1 MAGNPTPP
9 YKLSSWKPSSPNWGP
24 TTKLIVGL
32 TIVAL
37 VAALLI
43 QFRGIIGPLLVAFIL
58 AYILFPVAKRMQE
71 RWAISWRTSVN
82 LIYLLL
88 IILLIGSFTL
98 TGFALVQQIISLVNT
113 IQEFVADLP
122 QIVQDLSTQ
131 VYTFGPFTLDL
142 SQFELEAFTDQI
154 LNIVQPVLGEVT
166 GLVSTIAT
174 GTVSTLGWVLFTL
187 LVSYFLL
194 ADAGGLS
201 SRVTPVNLPGY
212 GEDIRQLSLR
222 LKVIW
227 NSFLRGQ
234 LIIILLVIVTY
245 WILMMILGVRY
256 SLAIA
261 LLAGLARFVPYV
273 GPLTAWMVLAL
284 VSFFQG
290 GNYFHLEPYQY
301 TILTVAVALITDQIF
316 DNFVT
321 PRFMGATLGVH
332 PAAVLVAAIVAAN
345 LLGLV
350 GLVLATPVLATLQ
363 VIGRYVIRKMFDLP
377 PWAEE
382 PQPKEMTMPWV
393 QVLERVR
400 SWRSSRRS

>member
-1 MAGNPTPP
+1 MESKPTPP

-43 QFRGIIGPLLVAFIL
+43 QFRGIIGPILVAFIL
-58 AYILFPVAKRMQE
+58 AYILFPVAKRMQDHS
-71 RWAISWRTSVN
+71 AISWRMAVN
-82 LIYLLL
+82 LIYLVLL
-88 IILLIGSFTL
+88 ILLIGLFTL
-98 TGFALVQQIISLVNT
+98 TGFALVQQIISLIAT
-113 IQEFVADLP
+113 IQKFVADLP
-122 QIVQDLSTQ
+122 RIASELSAQ
-131 VYTFGPFTLDL
+131 VYTLGPFTLDL
-142 SQFELEAFTDQI
+142 SQFELQAFTDQI
-154 LNIVQPVLGEVT
+154 INIVRPILVEIT

-174 GTVSTLGWVLFTL
+174 GTLATLGWVLFTL

-194 ADAGGLS
+194 ADGGGLS
-201 SRVTPVNLPGY
+201 NRVENVNLPGY

-234 LIIILLVIVTY
+234 IIIILLVVVTY
-245 WILMMILGVRY
+245 WILMVMLGVRY

-273 GPLTAWMVLAL
+273 GPFTAWAVLGL

-301 TILTVAVALITDQIF
+301 TLLTVAVALVADQIF
-316 DNFVT
+316 DHLVT
-321 PRFMGATLGVH
+321 PRFMGTTLGVH
-332 PAAVLVAAIVAAN
+332 PAAVLVAALVAAN

-350 GLVLATPVLATLQ
+350 GVILAAPVLATLQ

-377 PWAEE
+377 PWEE
-382 PQPKEMTMPWV
+382 VSQPEEITMPWTLW
-393 QVLERVR
+393 LERVR
-400 SWRSSRRS
+400 GWRGSKRL